1 MAPLLFKLF
10 GCRCGWSAC
19 RWRIV
24 LSLSIVIANGTA
36 LADPTAAQRLARERA
51 ADISNAE
58 ALVRL
63 PNFDLPSRP
72 DLQASLDRYLEAHP
86 GTTRYFQLIRQ
97 FQLRARSAELLE
109 LALSQPNTTPGAW
122 AAETLIGFGQRRPLE
137 EAVDAKDPQRA
148 TAAVI
153 ALASVGD
160 PAALDFLT
168 RAILN
173 MELAT
178 VVRAAA
184 VPAVA
189 KNRQGEKLLLQLV
202 RDGKLPPDLN
212 FTVGNRLHASRDSAI
227 RAAAAKH
234 LPLPPVASGNPL
246 PPLAVLVARAG
257 NRDRGREIFRTKG
270 TCAACHKVSGDGKE
284 VGPDLSEIGS
294 KLSKEALYV
303 SILDPDAGISHN
315 YENYELLTQEG
326 QIETGLLLSR
336 GRGQIEIKN
345 AEGVVR
351 SFPAARIES
360 IRQLKISLMPKGLQ
374 SKLSEEELVDLVAY
388 LASLKST
395 K

>member
-1 MAPLLFKLF
+1 M
-10 GCRCGWSAC
+10 
-19 RWRIV
+19 
-24 LSLSIVIANGTA
+24 
-36 LADPTAAQRLARERA
+36 
-51 ADISNAE
+51 
-58 ALVRL
+58 
-63 PNFDLPSRP
+63 
-72 DLQASLDRYLEAHP
+72 
-86 GTTRYFQLIRQ
+86 
-97 FQLRARSAELLE
+97 
-109 LALSQPNTTPGAW
+109 
-122 AAETLIGFGQRRPLE
+122 
-137 EAVDAKDPQRA
+137 
-148 TAAVI
+148 
-153 ALASVGD
+153 
-160 PAALDFLT
+160 
-168 RAILN
+168 
-173 MELAT
+173 
-178 VVRAAA
+178 
-184 VPAVA
+184 
-189 KNRQGEKLLLQLV
+189 
-202 RDGKLPPDLN
+202 
-212 FTVGNRLHASRDSAI
+212 
-227 RAAAAKH
+227 
-234 LPLPPVASGNPL
+234 
-246 PPLAVLVARAG
+246 
-257 NRDRGREIFRTKG
+257 IFRTKG